1 MLSGKMKPRGIQSVL
16 FLVIIGVLLSSGH
29 CSLFRAKGP
38 AAPPFRENFS
48 LLAPEDFPGKIKQL
62 EDISQSHESPAVRTR
77 ALFYIALA
85 HMHYKNPSP
94 DYARAAQYLDKYIAA
109 EPDNEDLDEIVAWKS
124 TVQALDSS
132 LRECEK
138 LEKSYAQLKQRS
150 DRANK
155 KINEL
160 EQVIEKQKKEIEG
173 LRETIKKLDA
183 VEQEIEKKKKGIKK

>member
-1 MLSGKMKPRGIQSVL
+1 MKPRADQKVL
-16 FLVIIGVLLSSGH
+16 FLVIMGVLLSSGF

-38 AAPPFRENFS
+38 AAPLFRENFS
-48 LLAPEDFPGKIKQL
+48 LLAPEDFPEKIKQL
-62 EDISQSHESPAVRTR
+62 EGISQSHESLAVRNR

-94 DYARAAQYLDKYIAA
+94 DYSQAVQYLDRCIAA
-109 EPDNEDLDEIVAWKS
+109 EPDNEDIDEIVAWKS

-132 LRECEK
+132 LRELEK
-138 LEKSYAQLKQRS
+138 LKKSQAQLKQQY
-150 DRANK
+150 DRANQ
-155 KINEL
+155 KINDL
-160 EQVIEKQKKEIEG
+160 GQVIEKQKKEIEG